1 MKTLAAALSLFVA
14 TTAANATV
22 ISAELGPSRVV
33 VEGPHYVAAQTT
45 PIGLDGVPLAGQNIS
60 FDIAFINGHFIRA
73 FTRTTNLFIDLRIPL
88 NSVVP
93 YSEDFA
99 GQFPAGSGY
108 FLDQNGNPIGP
119 ASGLSLYFDAL
130 NFFLSDI
137 QLVSSLAP
145 NTPRPLDIYGFHF
158 DFAVPSVPGAEFVED
173 QMSFPS
179 VVIFSGRE
187 FGIGPD
193 IPRDI
198 VPESGDTLAL
208 LSIGVVGLL
217 VGKQVRRACLNALG

>member
-1 MKTLAAALSLFVA
+1 V
-14 TTAANATV
+14 V
-22 ISAELGPSRVV
+22 GPNRS
-33 VEGPHYVAAQTT
+33 VAAQTT

-73 FTRTTNLFIDLRIPL
+73 FTTTKTLLIDLFIPL
-88 NSVVP
+88 NSIVP
-93 YSEDFA
+93 YSADFA

-130 NFFLSDI
+130 EFFLSDI
-137 QLVSSLAP
+137 QLIGSLAP

-158 DFAVPSVPGAEFVED
+158 DFAVPSVPGAEFVEH
-173 QMSFPS
+173 QQEPPRMSFPR
-179 VVIFSGRE
+179 VEIFSDRV

-208 LSIGVVGLL
+208 LSIVVAGLL
-217 VGKQVRRACLNALG
+217 VGKQVRRACLKRLG

>member
-1 MKTLAAALSLFVA
+1 
-14 TTAANATV
+14 
-22 ISAELGPSRVV
+22 
-33 VEGPHYVAAQTT
+33 VAAQTT

-73 FTRTTNLFIDLRIPL
+73 FTTTKTLLIDLFIAL
-88 NSVVP
+88 NSIVP
-93 YSEDFA
+93 YSADFA

-130 NFFLSDI
+130 EFFLSDI
-137 QLVSSLAP
+137 QLIGSLAP

-158 DFAVPSVPGAEFVED
+158 DFAVPSVPGAEFVEH
-173 QMSFPS
+173 QQEPPRMSFPR
-179 VVIFSGRE
+179 VEIFSDRV

-208 LSIGVVGLL
+208 LSIVVAGLL
-217 VGKQVRRACLNALG
+217 VGKQVRRACLKRLG